1 MAVIVVQADP
11 WPAGTW
17 DLALEAEGLSVRC
30 TVDVPAAVGAP
41 TLADVVCNDR
51 VERSASVLDTASFFT
66 LDAIELRAPVAPGVR
81 PAEAQLVVG
90 HTVDGVR
97 TVTLDEAR
105 ALAWRPTL
113 PRPGT
118 CSTDCAAVS
127 LDVVLP

>member
-51 VERSASVLDTASFFT
+51 VERAASVLDTASFFT

-81 PAEAQLVVG
+81 PTSARLVVAR
-90 HTVDGVR
+90 TVDGAR
-97 TVTLDEAR
+97 TVTEETER
-105 ALAWRPTL
+105 ALDWRPV
-113 PRPGT
+113 RARSGT